1 MRQWILIKHRKE
13 MNLSQEQFAE
23 KVNISI
29 SSYRNKETGNVE
41 FKPSEMFRIARFFGK
56 KVDDIF
62 LDPNSTENAEMFRN
76 SI

>member
-1 MRQWILIKHRKE
+1 MRQWILIKLRKE

-23 KVNISI
+23 INNISI

-41 FKPSEMFRIARFFGK
+41 FKPSEMFRIAKFFDK
-56 KVDDIF
+56 NIEDIF
-62 LDPNSTENAEMFRN
+62 LDPNSTENAKIFRE